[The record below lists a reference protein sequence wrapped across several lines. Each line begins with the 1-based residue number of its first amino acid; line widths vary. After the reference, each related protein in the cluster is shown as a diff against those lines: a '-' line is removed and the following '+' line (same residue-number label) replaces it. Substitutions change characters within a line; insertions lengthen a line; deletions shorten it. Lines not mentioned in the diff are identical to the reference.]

1 MVAANNCSLQNP
13 KPRGIFRRVLISR
26 DCWTIARRE
35 CIEMDTTSGRCAGAV
50 GCGDSIGLRLYDMA
64 DDED

>member
-1 MVAANNCSLQNP
+1 
-13 KPRGIFRRVLISR
+13 
-26 DCWTIARRE
+26 
-35 CIEMDTTSGRCAGAV
+35 MDTTSGRCAGAV